1 MCEDDD
7 PPDEGVRSRAWA
19 RVVHSARTPEACL
32 DSGPRRVLVARA
44 IADHALTLTRVGDV
58 RRLVAR
64 AVREQRC
71 SIHAL
76 RTELEA
82 GPRNGSALLRQVLD
96 EVQAGAASA
105 PEAEAAK
112 ILRAAGVP
120 PFEQNAV
127 IRLPNGRSYVA
138 DVLWRALRA
147 ILGIDSVEYHL
158 DPADWRR
165 TLDRHLHLTTMGYSV
180 VHRPPS
186 VLRDPPTFVA
196 EIRAWLSSLAAERP
210 A

>member
-1 MCEDDD
+1 M
-7 PPDEGVRSRAWA
+7 
-19 RVVHSARTPEACL
+19 
-32 DSGPRRVLVARA
+32 DSGPRRVVVARA
-44 IADHALTLTRVGDV
+44 VADHALTLARVGDV
-58 RRLVAR
+58 RQLVAR

-71 SIHAL
+71 SIRAL

-96 EVQAGAASA
+96 EVEAGATSA

-127 IRLPNGRSYVA
+127 IRLPNGRYFIA
-138 DVLWRALRA
+138 DLLWRALRA
-147 ILGIDSVEYHL
+147 ILEIDSVEYHL

-165 TLDRHLHLTTMGYSV
+165 TMDRHLHLTTLGYSV

-186 VLRDPPTFVA
+186 ALRDPARFA
-196 EIRAWLSSLAAERP
+196 ADIGAWLATLAARP